1 MLLHIYKNLF
11 IQMLRRAG
19 YSKKQAK
26 TIYARFIVELKR
38 ESYVEHSINQVER
51 YGMRNERISGGVIWD
66 ATKQGLHYWSEIH
79 YNLCKKGL

>member
-38 ESYVEHSINQVER
+38 KSYVKHSINQVER
-51 YGMRNERISGGVIWD
+51 HGMTAGRISGGVIWS

>member
-26 TIYARFIVELKR
+26 TIYARFLVELQR
-38 ESYVEHSINQVER
+38 ERFVNCSLKQAER
-51 YGMRNERISGGVIWD
+51 HGVTTGRISGGVIWSD
-66 ATKQGLHYWSEIH
+66 TKQGLNYWSEIH

>member
-1 MLLHIYKNLF
+1 
-11 IQMLRRAG
+11 MLRRAG

-51 YGMRNERISGGVIWD
+51 YGMTAGCISGGIVWY
-66 ATKQGLHYWSEIH
+66 ATKQGQHYWSEIH

>member
-26 TIYARFIVELKR
+26 TIYARFIIELKR
-38 ESYVEHSINQVER
+38 EIFVEHSINTVER
-51 YGMRNERISGGVIWD
+51 YGMTAGCISGGFLWSD
-66 ATKQGLHYWSEIH
+66 TKQGLRYWSEIN

>member
-38 ESYVEHSINQVER
+38 ESFLECSIHQAECR
-51 YGMRNERISGGVIWD
+51 GMAAGRVTGGFLWSGS
-66 ATKQGLHYWSEIH
+66 KQGLSYWDEIH

>member
-38 ESYVEHSINQVER
+38 AKFLESSLGVVGR
-51 YGMRNERISGGVIWD
+51 KGMNAVSLSGGFLWSE
-66 ATKQGLHYWSEIH
+66 TKQGLQYWADVHYYLH
-79 YNLCKKGL
+79 MKGF

>member
-11 IQMLRRAG
+11 TQMLRRAG

-38 ESYVEHSINQVER
+38 ESYVKHSIKQVER
-51 YGMRNERISGGVIWD
+51 CGMTAGCISGGFIWRD
-66 ATKQGLHYWSEIH
+66 TKQGLPYWSKVH
-79 YNLCKKGL
+79 YNLDKKGL

>member
-11 IQMLRRAG
+11 TQMLRRAG

-38 ESYVEHSINQVER
+38 ESLWNILL
-51 YGMRNERISGGVIWD
+51 
-66 ATKQGLHYWSEIH
+66 TK
-79 YNLCKKGL
+79 

>member
-11 IQMLRRAG
+11 TQMLRRAG

-51 YGMRNERISGGVIWD
+51 YGMTAGRISGGVIWSD
-66 ATKQGLHYWSEIH
+66 TKQGLPYWSEVH
-79 YNLCKKGL
+79 YNLYKKGL

>member
-26 TIYARFIVELKR
+26 TIYARFIVELER
-38 ESYVEHSINQVER
+38 EGFMECSIHQAER
-51 YGMRNERISGGVIWD
+51 VGMDAGRISGGIIWSD
-66 ATKQGLHYWSEIH
+66 TKQGLHYWSEIH

>member
-11 IQMLRRAG
+11 TQMLRRAG

-38 ESYVEHSINQVER
+38 ESYVKHSINQVER
-51 YGMRNERISGGVIWD
+51 CGMTAGCISGGAIWSD
-66 ATKQGLHYWSEIH
+66 TKQGLPYWSEVH
-79 YNLCKKGL
+79 YNLYKKGL

>member
-38 ESYVEHSINQVER
+38 ESYVEHSINQVEC
-51 YGMRNERISGGVIWD
+51 YGMNAGRISGGVIWSD
-66 ATKQGLHYWSEIH
+66 TKQGLRYWSEIN

>member
-26 TIYARFIVELKR
+26 TIYARFLVELQR
-38 ESYVEHSINQVER
+38 EHFVNCSLKQAER
-51 YGMRNERISGGVIWD
+51 QGMTAGRISGGVIWSD
-66 ATKQGLHYWSEIH
+66 TKQGLRYWSEVN
-79 YNLCKKGL
+79 YNLHKKGL

>member
-26 TIYARFIVELKR
+26 TIYARFLVELQR
-38 ESYVEHSINQVER
+38 ERFVRSSVKQAER
-51 YGMRNERISGGVIWD
+51 YGMRNKRISGGVIWS

>member
-26 TIYARFIVELKR
+26 TIYARFLVELQR
-38 ESYVEHSINQVER
+38 ERFVNCSLKQAER
-51 YGMRNERISGGVIWD
+51 CGMTAGRISGGVIWS

-79 YNLCKKGL
+79 YNLYKKGL

>member
-26 TIYARFIVELKR
+26 TIYARFLVELKR
-38 ESYVEHSINQVER
+38 ESSVECSIHQVGR
-51 YGMRNERISGGVIWD
+51 FGMNATRISGGIIWD
-66 ATKQGLHYWSEIH
+66 STKQGHDYWCDIDAK
-79 YNLCKKGL
+79 LCMKGL

>member
-38 ESYVEHSINQVER
+38 ESSVECSIHQVER
-51 YGMRNERISGGVIWD
+51 RGMTAGRISGGAIWSD
-66 ATKQGLHYWSEIH
+66 TRQGPRYWYEIH
-79 YNLCKKGL
+79 HNLYKKGL

>member
-38 ESYVEHSINQVER
+38 ESFVEHSINRVEG
-51 YGMRNERISGGVIWD
+51 YGMTAGCISGGIIWD
-66 ATKQGLHYWSEIH
+66 ATKQGLRYWSEIN

>member
-38 ESYVEHSINQVER
+38 ENYLEQSINRAER
-51 YGMRNERISGGVIWD
+51 YGMTTERISDGFIWSN
-66 ATKQGLHYWSEIH
+66 TKQGLRYWSKVD
-79 YNLCKKGL
+79 YNLYKKGL

>member
-26 TIYARFIVELKR
+26 TIYARFIVELNR
-38 ESYVEHSINQVER
+38 ESFVKFSIKQVER
-51 YGMRNERISGGVIWD
+51 HGMAAGRISGGVGWS
-66 ATKQGLHYWSEIH
+66 ATKQGLNYWSEIY

>member
-11 IQMLRRAG
+11 IQMMRRAG

-38 ESYVEHSINQVER
+38 KKFLESSLGVVEQK
-51 YGMRNERISGGVIWD
+51 GMNAVSLSGGFIWSE
-66 ATKQGLHYWSEIH
+66 TKQGLQYWADVH
-79 YNLCKKGL
+79 YNLHKKGF

>member
-11 IQMLRRAG
+11 TQMLRRAG

-38 ESYVEHSINQVER
+38 EKSLESSQGMVER
-51 YGMRNERISGGVIWD
+51 KGMNAVSLSSGFIWSE
-66 ATKQGLHYWSEIH
+66 TKQGLQYWADVH
-79 YNLCKKGL
+79 YNLAKKGL

>member
-38 ESYVEHSINQVER
+38 ESFVERSINQVER
-51 YGMRNERISGGVIWD
+51 YGMTAGCISSGVLWSE
-66 ATKQGLHYWSEIH
+66 TKQGLRYWSEVH
-79 YNLCKKGL
+79 YNLYKKGL

>member
-38 ESYVEHSINQVER
+38 ESYMEYSIKQVER
-51 YGMRNERISGGVIWD
+51 HGMNASRISGGVIWD
-66 ATKQGLHYWSEIH
+66 ATKQGQHYWSEVH
-79 YNLCKKGL
+79 YNLCKKRT

>member
-11 IQMLRRAG
+11 IKMLRRAG

-38 ESYVEHSINQVER
+38 ENHVEGSINQVER
-51 YGMRNERISGGVIWD
+51 QGMTAGRISGGIIWGG
-66 ATKQGLHYWSEIH
+66 TKQGHEYWAEIH
-79 YNLCKKGL
+79 TNLWKEGL

>member
-38 ESYVEHSINQVER
+38 ENYMEQAIDQVER
-51 YGMRNERISGGVIWD
+51 CGMTGDHISGGFIWSD
-66 ATKQGLHYWSEIH
+66 TKQGLRYWSKID
-79 YNLCKKGL
+79 YNLYKKGL

>member
-38 ESYVEHSINQVER
+38 ESFVECSIHQVER
-51 YGMRNERISGGVIWD
+51 QGMTAGRISGGIIWD
-66 ATKQGLHYWSEIH
+66 ATKQGHHYWDEVH
-79 YNLCKKGL
+79 HNLYKKGL

>member
-38 ESYVEHSINQVER
+38 ESFVECSIHQVER
-51 YGMRNERISGGVIWD
+51 QGMTAGCISGAFTW
-66 ATKQGLHYWSEIH
+66 AETKQGGRYWAEIH
-79 YNLCKKGL
+79 HNLYKKGL

>member
-38 ESYVEHSINQVER
+38 ESFVEHSIGQAER
-51 YGMRNERISGGVIWD
+51 CGMTAGHISGGVIWS
-66 ATKQGLHYWSEIH
+66 ATKQGLRYWSDIH

>member
-26 TIYARFIVELKR
+26 TIYTRFIGTKIAKNKR
-38 ESYVEHSINQVER
+38 YFAKN
-51 YGMRNERISGGVIWD
+51 D
-66 ATKQGLHYWSEIH
+66 
-79 YNLCKKGL
+79 

>member
-26 TIYARFIVELKR
+26 TIYTRFIVELKR
-38 ESYVEHSINQVER
+38 ESFVEHSINQVER
-51 YGMRNERISGGVIWD
+51 YGMTAGRISGAFLWD
-66 ATKQGLHYWSEIH
+66 KTPQGQNYWSEIH
-79 YNLCKKGL
+79 YNLDKKGL

>member
-11 IQMLRRAG
+11 IQMMRRAG

-38 ESYVEHSINQVER
+38 ESFVECSIHQVER
-51 YGMRNERISGGVIWD
+51 HGMTAGRISGGVIWS
-66 ATKQGLHYWSEIH
+66 ATKQGLRYWSEIH
-79 YNLCKKGL
+79 YNLYKKGL

>member
-38 ESYVEHSINQVER
+38 ESFVECSIHH
-51 YGMRNERISGGVIWD
+51 GRISGGIIWD
-66 ATKQGLHYWSEIH
+66 DTKQGHHYWDEVH
-79 YNLCKKGL
+79 HNLYKKGL

>member
-38 ESYVEHSINQVER
+38 ESFVEHSINRVER
-51 YGMRNERISGGVIWD
+51 YGITRCISDGIIWND
-66 ATKQGLHYWSEIH
+66 TKQGLRYWSEIN
-79 YNLCKKGL
+79 YNLRNKGL

>member
-26 TIYARFIVELKR
+26 TIYARFLVELQR
-38 ESYVEHSINQVER
+38 EHFVNCSLKQAER
-51 YGMRNERISGGVIWD
+51 DGMRNKRISGGVIWD

-79 YNLCKKGL
+79 YNLCRKGL